1 MVARWSSGSSHVAAT
16 VLELLAAGARLQRP
30 KSSRRL
36 LLHRA
41 GSEEEE
47 PPTPVAVLF
56 CTSSSPSGPTRPCVS
71 GLVPASRS
79 PRLRPPPSS
88 SRSTSAVPRLVR
100 TKPRRPLLDRASA
113 GHLRLELPEI
123 APAASSPLCVPRRR
137 SCFIPTRLRPDP
149 FASTPSAA
157 IGTCIPCFV
166 NEETSAAPSLTC
178 CTASVDETT
187 SPVWASSAP
196 RPSLRPAACLH
207 LLTDW
212 V

>member
-1 MVARWSSGSSHVAAT
+1 MELRVKPCRRRRPGASCRRCPSSAPQVQPASAPA
-16 VLELLAAGARLQRP
+16 
-30 KSSRRL
+30 SSRERGGGTPNSRRRL
-36 LLHRA
+36 
-41 GSEEEE
+41 
-47 PPTPVAVLF
+47 VLYVVVSVSV
-56 CTSSSPSGPTRPCVS
+56 SS
-71 GLVPASRS
+71 LVPASRS

-88 SRSTSAVPRLVR
+88 SRSTSTVPRLVR

-113 GHLRLELPEI
+113 GHLRLELSEI
-123 APAASSPLCVPRRR
+123 APAASTPLCVPRRR
-137 SCFIPTRLRPDP
+137 SCFIPARLRSDL

-166 NEETSAAPSLTC
+166 NEETSAAPLLTC